1 MILDSGICTIFA
13 KRNVAGRGQMPR
25 YAYDMKAQSYYGE
38 LDFASGGTWTTQG
51 REDVVIDARIRI
63 HQDRTVSVHDVVA
76 LEDVALASSAEA
88 LYEIDRV
95 YHGRDDESGEL
106 ISDLTLRKVSRK

>member
-25 YAYDMKAQSYYGE
+25 YAYDMKAQSYFGE

-63 HQDRTVSVHDVVA
+63 HQDRTVSVHDVVV
-76 LEDVALASSAEA
+76 LQDVEA
-88 LYEIDRV
+88 ANGEELYEIDRV

-106 ISDLTLRKVSRK
+106 ISDLTLRKVSGK

>member
-25 YAYDMKAQSYYGE
+25 YAYDMKVQSYFGE

-63 HQDRTVSVHDVVA
+63 HQDRSVTVHDVVA
-76 LEDVALASSAEA
+76 LAEVDAASDATA
-88 LYEIDRV
+88 LYEIDRIF
-95 YHGRDDESGEL
+95 HGRDDESGEL
-106 ISDLTLRKVSRK
+106 ISDLTLRKVSGK

>member
-13 KRNVAGRGQMPR
+13 KRNAAGRGQMPR
-25 YAYDMKAQSYYGE
+25 YAYDMKVQSYFGE

-63 HQDRTVSVHDVVA
+63 YQDRTVTVHDVVV
-76 LEDVALASSAEA
+76 LKDVETTEGEA
-88 LYEIDRV
+88 LYEIDRI
-95 YHGRDDESGEL
+95 YHGRDNESGEL
-106 ISDLTLRKVSRK
+106 ISDLTLRKVSGK